1 VKGLPVADTHA
12 AFHLLEMGAARLF
25 LSLAIL
31 LPFAAS
37 AAENLPATMQPPP
50 PRPQAEAGDKAPETS
65 PPADE
70 AAEDLPAAMTP
81 PQPRPQKQAAGE
93 APGTTS
99 LPSDEASCRQ
109 RLRALGVAFEEAP
122 PIAEPQGCMAPHPV
136 TVSRLSATVALQ
148 PPAVLT
154 CAMAEASARFVRGH
168 AAPLAERTFA
178 SKLATLEQASAFVC
192 RPRHGTRKLSE
203 HAFANALDWSA
214 LVLADGTRIEVRA
227 HDEKKE
233 PREFALLSG
242 IRKAACG
249 PFSTVLGPGSDADH
263 ADQFHFDLATRRNPF
278 CQ

>member
-1 VKGLPVADTHA
+1 
-12 AFHLLEMGAARLF
+12 
-25 LSLAIL
+25 
-31 LPFAAS
+31 
-37 AAENLPATMQPPP
+37 
-50 PRPQAEAGDKAPETS
+50 
-65 PPADE
+65 
-70 AAEDLPAAMTP
+70 
-81 PQPRPQKQAAGE
+81 
-93 APGTTS
+93 
-99 LPSDEASCRQ
+99 
-109 RLRALGVAFEEAP
+109 
-122 PIAEPQGCMAPHPV
+122 MAPHPV

-263 ADQFHFDLATRRNPF
+263 ADHFHFDLATRRNPF

>member
-1 VKGLPVADTHA
+1 MKAIAVAGARGASHVFA
-12 AFHLLEMGAARLF
+12 MGTARLF

-37 AAENLPATMQPPP
+37 AADDLPATMDPPS
-50 PRPQAEAGDKAPETS
+50 PRSQAEAGDEAPETS
-65 PPADE
+65 LPADE
-70 AAEDLPAAMTP
+70 AAEDLPATMTP
-81 PQPRPQKQAAGE
+81 PSPRPPTQATGE

-99 LPSDEASCRQ
+99 LPAEEVSCRQ
-109 RLRALGVAFEEAP
+109 RLRELSAVFTE
-122 PIAEPQGCMAPHPV
+122 AEPIDEEQGCAAPHPL
-136 TVSRLSATVALQ
+136 TVSQLSATVALQ

-154 CAMAEASARFVRGH
+154 CAMAEASARFVKDH
-168 AAPLAERTFA
+168 AAPLAGRAFA
-178 SKLATLEQASAFVC
+178 SKLATIEQASAYVC
-192 RPRHGTRKLSE
+192 RPRHGTQKLSE

-214 LVLADGTRIEVRA
+214 FVLADGTRIEVRA

-233 PREFALLSG
+233 PREFSLLSG

-263 ADQFHFDLATRRNPF
+263 ADHFHFDMATRRNPF